1 MAQDSTR
8 TFTEQARRQ
17 QIVAATVEV
26 IADEGF
32 RAASLNRIAERVGIS
47 KPLIL
52 YHFASKDEVL
62 RQTLFETIGSLAGS
76 ATEGLAFDGP
86 PPALL
91 RDLVYR
97 SVRTGIEHRRERRA
111 VEQIIAN
118 MAHAVHADAA
128 LTVDDAPPLIDGVEN
143 LFRAGV
149 ATGDFRAGLDTRVA
163 AITYQAAVDAAH
175 RHFDAHPDDDVT
187 AYADALADLL
197 LGGVLARP

>member
-1 MAQDSTR
+1 MTQDRTR

-17 QIVAATVEV
+17 QIVAAAVDV

-32 RAASLNRIAERVGIS
+32 RAASLNRIAERAGIS

-52 YHFASKDEVL
+52 YHFASKDELL
-62 RQTLFETIGSLAGS
+62 RQTLFETVGSLAQG

-86 PPALL
+86 PTHLL
-91 RDLVYR
+91 RELVHR
-97 SVRTGIEHRRERRA
+97 SARVGIERRRERRA
-111 VEQIIAN
+111 VEQIVAN

-128 LTVDDAPPLIDGVEN
+128 LTVDDAEPLIDGVEN

-149 ATGDFRAGLDTRVA
+149 ATGDFRADLDTRVA
-163 AITYQAAVDAAH
+163 ATTHQAAVDAMH
-175 RHFDAHPDDDVT
+175 RHFDAHPDADVT

-197 LGGVLARP
+197 LGGVTART